1 MKLNNTLTKQLAF
14 LETLSDDVY
23 TLSSLTPYTIS
34 LTCIVPNT
42 SNEFNNIRAEALTA
56 LIQTVFDLPA
66 CIVIVN

>member
-1 MKLNNTLTKQLAF
+1 MKLNNTLTMQLAF

-34 LTCIVPNT
+34 LVCSIPNT
-42 SNEFNNIRAEALTA
+42 FNEDNNIRAEALTA

>member
-23 TLSSLTPYTIS
+23 TLSSLTPYTIT
-34 LTCIVPNT
+34 LACIIPNT
-42 SNEFNNIRAEALTA
+42 PNKFNDIRAEALTA